1 MLDVTGISKT
11 FNPGTINEKK
21 ALCGLSLHLDPGDFV
36 TVIGG
41 NGAGKSTLLNAIA
54 GVWPVDEGRIVLDG
68 NDITALPEYKR
79 AFLIG
84 RVFQDPMMG
93 TAPNMQLEENLALA
107 RRRGEKR
114 GLRWGVTKA
123 EREEYH
129 ERLKALGLG
138 LEDRM
143 TAKVGLLS
151 GGQRQALTLLMA
163 SLRKPKLLLLD
174 EHTAALDP
182 ATARK
187 VLELSDSIV
196 QENGLTTLMITH
208 NMSDAIRHGNRL
220 IMMNEGQI
228 ILDVRGEEKA
238 HLTKRELMDKFSQ
251 LSGSSVENDA
261 MLLSK

>member
-1 MLDVTGISKT
+1 MLDVQKISKT

-21 ALCGLSLHLDPGDFV
+21 ALSGLSLHLEPGDFV
-36 TVIGG
+36 TVIGS

-54 GVWPVDEGRIVLDG
+54 GVWPVDEGRVVLDG
-68 NDITALPEYKR
+68 IDITALPEHKR

-84 RVFQDPMMG
+84 RVFQDPMLG

-107 RRRGEKR
+107 RRRGQRR
-114 GLRWGVTKA
+114 GLRWEVTRE

-138 LEDRM
+138 LEDRL
-143 TAKVGLLS
+143 TARVGLLS
-151 GGQRQALTLLMA
+151 GGQRQAVTLLMA
-163 SLRKPKLLLLD
+163 SLCKPKLLLLD

-196 QENGLTTLMITH
+196 RENRLTTLMITH

-228 ILDVRGEEKA
+228 IFDVRSEE
-238 HLTKRELMDKFSQ
+238 HTSELQSR
-251 LSGSSVENDA
+251 
-261 MLLSK
+261 